1 MATTDD
7 YGQGVSIA
15 ALTDAPDAATLAQN
29 IANAIVSRSI
39 MRFASASARSAAL
52 TGTAAPVEGMVTWLQ
67 DVNTLYV
74 YDGSSWVSLSPTS
87 VLMDW
92 TALSSI
98 GSYAGGFSA
107 STPAPRMRKLS
118 VHGTEVWEYEGA
130 ISVSSLPA
138 ATTTLAFTF
147 NSGYRPANGRGFST
161 YNSSHYGT
169 RVTVAA
175 DGKLNFSV
183 PTEAGSGVSKVW
195 LDGMRI
201 TNPAA

>member
-7 YGQGVSIA
+7 YGQGVSISS
-15 ALTDAPDAATLAQN
+15 LTDAPNAATLAQN
-29 IANAIVSRSI
+29 IANTIVQRSV
-39 MRFASASARSAAL
+39 MRFASASARAAAL
-52 TGTAAPVEGMVTWLQ
+52 VGVAAPVEGMVTWLQ
-67 DVNTLYV
+67 DTNLLYV
-74 YDGSSWVSLSPTS
+74 YDGSSWTVQSAET
-87 VLMDW
+87 MAW
-92 TALSSI
+92 TALSSL
-98 GSYAGGFSA
+98 GSYAGGFTA

-118 VHGTEVWEYEGA
+118 IHGTEVWEYEGA
-130 ISVSSLPA
+130 INVTTLPA

-147 NSGYRPANGRGFST
+147 NSGHRPANGRGFST

-175 DGKLNFSV
+175 DGKLSFSV

>member
-15 ALTDAPDAATLAQN
+15 ALTDAPDAATLGRN
-29 IANAIVSRSI
+29 IANKIVERSV
-39 MRFASASARSAAL
+39 MRFASASARNAAL
-52 TGTAAPVEGMVTWLQ
+52 VGTAAPVEGMVCWLQ
-67 DVNTLYV
+67 DTNLLYV
-74 YDGSSWVSLSPTS
+74 YDGTSWNPQSTL
-87 VLMDW
+87 LMDW
-92 TALSSI
+92 TALSSL

-118 VHGTEVWEYEGA
+118 INGTEVWEYEGA
-130 ISVSSLPA
+130 IAISSLPA

-147 NSGYRPANGRGFST
+147 TASHRPANSRGFAT

-175 DGKLNFSV
+175 DGKLSFSV
-183 PTEAGSGVSKVW
+183 PTEAGSGVAKVW

>member
-7 YGQGVSIA
+7 YGQGVSIT
-15 ALTDAPDAATLAQN
+15 ALTDSPNAATLATN
-29 IANAIVSRSI
+29 IANKIVERSV
-39 MRFASASARSAAL
+39 MRFASASARAAAL
-52 TGTAAPVEGMVTWLQ
+52 VGVAAPVEGMVTWLQ
-67 DVNTLYV
+67 DANLLYV
-74 YDGSSWVSLSPTS
+74 YDGTSWLPQSAL
-87 VLMDW
+87 LMDW
-92 TALSSI
+92 TALSSL
-98 GSYAGGFSA
+98 GSYAGGFTA

-118 VHGTEVWEYEGA
+118 IHGTEVWEYEGA
-130 ISVSSLPA
+130 INVTTLPA
-138 ATTTLAFTF
+138 NTTTLAFTF
-147 NSGYRPANGRGFST
+147 NSGHRPANGRGFAT

-175 DGKLNFSV
+175 DGKLSFSV